1 MAEEIDFLTEK
12 EFEELSDQEKWNL
25 IQTLK
30 KIIGDLKIRA
40 DKNCEECEKTLLTAD
55 DINIDLFF
63 QDWRNCAE
71 HCDECSSEDLVN
83 MCETQF
89 QLMNHIANTLLELQ
103 RKQNVLTQIV
113 LKRDETGSKLLKDF
127 MKKKEDLE
135 KRDKSSS
142 DIYQ

>member
-12 EFEELSDQEKWNL
+12 EFEELSDQDKWNL

-30 KIIGDLKIRA
+30 NIIGDLKIRA
-40 DKNCEECEKTLLTAD
+40 DKNCKECEKTLLTAD

-113 LKRDETGSKLLKDF
+113 LKRDETGSTLLKDF

>member
-12 EFEELSDQEKWNL
+12 EFKELSDQDKWNL

-71 HCDECSSEDLVN
+71 HCDKCSSEDLVN
-83 MCETQF
+83 MCET
-89 QLMNHIANTLLELQ
+89 
-103 RKQNVLTQIV
+103 
-113 LKRDETGSKLLKDF
+113 
-127 MKKKEDLE
+127 
-135 KRDKSSS
+135 
-142 DIYQ
+142 

>member
-12 EFEELSDQEKWNL
+12 EFEELSDQDKWNL

-30 KIIGDLKIRA
+30 KIIEDLKIRA